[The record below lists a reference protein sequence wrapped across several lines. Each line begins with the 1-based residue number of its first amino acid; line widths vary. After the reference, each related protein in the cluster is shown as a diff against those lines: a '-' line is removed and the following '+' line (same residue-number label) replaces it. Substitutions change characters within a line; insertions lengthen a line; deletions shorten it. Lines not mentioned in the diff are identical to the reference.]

1 MVSTKEVIYTIIEYT
16 LNILMLIPLIPAV
29 LLLILVSIVGNWL
42 DSEGEDY

>member
-1 MVSTKEVIYTIIEYT
+1 MVNTKELIYTIIEYT

>member
-1 MVSTKEVIYTIIEYT
+1 MVNTEEVIYTIIEYT

-29 LLLILVSIVGNWL
+29 LLLVLVSIVGNWL